1 MSEVTINRL
10 RNAGNVCHDCGTR
23 WGEPRGGDC
32 TQWYGT
38 CGVCGQYKACC
49 DTRNYGYLIKGRK
62 ELGRCLL
69 VPTTFTT
76 PPRLISSNPPSTTDV
91 QSQNLSG
98 IASLCGLPG

>member
-10 RNAGNVCHDCGTR
+10 RNAGNVCHDCGAR

-62 ELGRCLL
+62 ELGEVLAR
-69 VPTTFTT
+69 PHNIYDSTAPDF
-76 PPRLISSNPPSTTDV
+76 IEPSEYD
-91 QSQNLSG
+91 
-98 IASLCGLPG
+98 